1 MTLGQVFLH
10 RRVGSQTLKSR
21 RKTRL
26 MSTPIEAR
34 QPAGD
39 HLALPNEIRRFEVA
53 MDDAERVRLADRLA
67 GLENEIDRFVD
78 LEGAASREVRGERL
92 PFEVI
97 HHDEWHVAEGLD
109 VVDLGDVGARDAST
123 CAGLLEEALRE
134 VGARGEMGEEELER
148 DEAAESHVLGCEDGP
163 HAARAEGGGEPV
175 LAEDGL
181 AGFGE
186 GHGGAGSRWRGLSG

>member
-1 MTLGQVFLH
+1 M
-10 RRVGSQTLKSR
+10 
-21 RKTRL
+21 
-26 MSTPIEAR
+26 
-34 QPAGD
+34 
-39 HLALPNEIRRFEVA
+39 
-53 MDDAERVRLADRLA
+53 RLADRLA
-67 GLENEIDRFVD
+67 GLEDEIDCLVD
-78 LEGAASREVRGERL
+78 LKGAASREVRGERL

-109 VVDLGDVGARDAST
+109 VVHLGDVGASEAPTR
-123 CAGLLEEALRE
+123 AGFLEEALRE

-163 HAARAEGGGEPV
+163 HAARAEGRGEPV

-186 GHGGAGSRWRGLSG
+186 GHGGGRSVGEWWVGGAEECA